1 MDLQGKRIIL
11 TGAASGIGRALLSDL
26 CAFEA
31 QIVAVD
37 RNVEALQ
44 TAVAALPAHA
54 RVQPFAADL
63 SDPAAIDALF
73 AFADDALGAV
83 DVFIANAGFAY
94 YEPFDGTWAH
104 VEAIYRV
111 NVFTPL
117 AALDRLIA
125 RANGQPV
132 TFVITASAMAR
143 LGLAG
148 YAVYASTKAA
158 LDRFADAFR
167 LEAPPHIHLMLV
179 YPIATRSNFF
189 QHGRRAAPVPFPSQT
204 PETVAAAIVRG
215 LQRDRRSVHPS
226 RLFRLAALV
235 DRVLP
240 ILWLYQRFNRRA
252 FRQWLKQP

>member
-1 MDLQGKRIIL
+1 MDLQGKRMIL
-11 TGAASGIGRALLSDL
+11 TGAASGIGRALLDDL
-26 CAFEA
+26 CAFDA

-37 RNVEALQ
+37 RDAEALQ
-44 TAVAALPAHA
+44 TALAALPAHA
-54 RVQPFAADL
+54 HVQPFIADL
-63 SDPAAIDALF
+63 SDPAAIEALF
-73 AFADDALGAV
+73 TFADEALGTV
-83 DVFIANAGFAY
+83 DIFIANAGFAW
-94 YEPFDGTWAH
+94 YEPFDGKWAH

-111 NVFTPL
+111 NVFAPL
-117 AALDRLIA
+117 AALDHMME
-125 RANGQPV
+125 RAHGRPI

-143 LGLAG
+143 LGMAG

-158 LDRFADAFR
+158 LDRFADSFR
-167 LEAPPHIHLMLV
+167 LEAPPHVQLMLV

-189 QHGRRAAPVPFPSQT
+189 RHERRAAPVPFPSQT

-240 ILWLYQRFNRRA
+240 ILWLYQRFSRRT